1 MPVVAVAVPIHLRR
15 TFDYFYSDNED
26 ISPGMRICVP
36 FMNKQLVGVAVAVK
50 HSSDFPLAK
59 LKPIIKVLDENAI
72 LTEEMLSFFTWSAD
86 YYHYPIGEVIAQAL
100 PVLLR
105 KQESAQLS
113 SYTFWQLTE
122 AGHDLTAPEHN
133 RLTPAQQQTI
143 TLLATTGLT
152 QSHLKLENIKS
163 TTINALQGKGL
174 VKSQY
179 IKMSDNDE
187 QHWRQNLSVSD
198 NRPQLNIEQAVTIAA
213 INTNMF
219 ATYLLDGVTGS
230 GKTEVYLNVIE
241 KVLKGGKQ
249 ALVIVPEIGLTP
261 QTISRFK
268 KRFNVPIVALHSGLN
283 DAERRE
289 AWLEAQAGIAG
300 IVIGTRSAIF
310 TPMQDLGVIIID
322 EEHDGSLKQQETLR
336 YHARDLA
343 IVRAQRNN
351 IPVVLGSATPALESL
366 YNAMTG
372 KYHYLQLTQRA
383 GNALMPGH
391 HLIDIKNKP
400 LNSGLSAEL
409 LTLMAE
415 HLAAGNQVLLF
426 LNRRGYAPAVMCHS
440 CGSMAECQRCNTYYT
455 YHQAR
460 NSLHC
465 HHCDEQYP
473 KPKRCPSCNSSEI
486 MTAGFGTEQLEG
498 MLSAHFPDYPI
509 IRIDRDSTSRKGS
522 LEKSLEAVRKRE
534 FRILIGTQMLAK
546 GHHFP
551 DVTLVGLIDV
561 DSALFSTDF
570 RASEKLAQ
578 LFIQVSGR
586 AGRAAKP
593 GKVAI
598 QTHHPDHELIQDLV
612 NNGYA
617 HFAQNALQARA
628 MANLPPYS
636 FQALFRAEAHQF
648 SDTNEFLTDIKQL
661 VRQHSGN
668 AQLLCL
674 GPMPAPMEKRAG
686 KYRLQLLLQ
695 SSQRQHITQLLRQ
708 IMPQIEGLKSARKA
722 RWSLDV
728 DPTEML

>member
-15 TFDYFYSDNED
+15 TFDYSYCDSEN

-36 FMNKQLVGVAVAVK
+36 FMNKQMVGVAVAIK
-50 HSSDFPLAK
+50 HSSNFPLAK
-59 LKPIIKVLDENAI
+59 LKPIVKVLDESAI
-72 LTEEMLSFFTWSAD
+72 LTAEMLSFFTWCAD

-122 AGHDLTAPEHN
+122 AGQALTAPQRN
-133 RLTPAQQQTI
+133 RLTPAQQQTL

-152 QSHLKLENIKS
+152 QSHLKLANIKS
-163 TTINALQGKGL
+163 TTIKALQEKGW
-174 VKSQY
+174 VEHQY
-179 IKMSDNDE
+179 IEMADSDE
-187 QHWRQNLSVSD
+187 QHWRQNLTVSA
-198 NRPQLNIEQAVTIAA
+198 NRPQLNTEQAITIAA
-213 INTNMF
+213 INTKVF

-268 KRFNVPIVALHSGLN
+268 QRFNVPIVALHSGLN

-289 AWLEAQAGIAG
+289 AWLEAQAGVAG

-322 EEHDGSLKQQETLR
+322 EEHDSSLKQQETLR

-366 YNAMTG
+366 HNAMTG
-372 KYHYLQLTQRA
+372 KYRHLLLTQRA

-400 LNSGLSAEL
+400 LSSGLSAEL
-409 LTLMAE
+409 LALMAD

-570 RASEKLAQ
+570 RAAEKLAQ

-586 AGRAAKP
+586 AGRAAKR
-593 GKVAI
+593 GEVAI
-598 QTHHPDHELIQDLV
+598 QTHHPEHELIQDLV

-617 HFAQNALQARA
+617 HFAQSALQARA
-628 MANLPPYS
+628 MASLPPYS

-648 SDTNEFLTDIKQL
+648 SDAHDFLAEIKQL
-661 VRQHSGN
+661 LHQHSGN

-708 IMPQIEGLKSARKA
+708 IMPQIEVLKSARKA